1 MNRIAEYLE
10 GSDLNSFCNDT
21 KTVDAVI
28 RNFEIIG
35 EAAKNLPEEVTTKYP
50 EVPWKEMYYLRNK
63 VSHEYFGIDYEVIWD
78 ISKNHLPANQI
89 QIEQIL
95 KTEK

>member
-10 GSDLNSFCNDT
+10 GLDLNLFCNDT

-35 EAAKNLPEEVTTKYP
+35 EAAKNLPDEIKIKYP
-50 EVPWKEMYYLRNK
+50 EVPWK
-63 VSHEYFGIDYEVIWD
+63 
-78 ISKNHLPANQI
+78 
-89 QIEQIL
+89 
-95 KTEK
+95 